1 MCYCPLGAEEPKLCR
16 CPELQWTGP
25 RSGCGRCP
33 TTASATRWW
42 TPHQRALGELH
53 FRLTEYVR
61 ATGIGEVFFSPSDL
75 EFDPRTLVQP
85 DLFVVPFN
93 EGRRIRNWSEIQRLL
108 LAVEILSPS
117 TARYDRLTK
126 RRVYQ
131 RESVEYW
138 IIDIDARVVER
149 WRPGDERPEI
159 LAERL
164 EWQPDK
170 ARAAWVLELEGYF
183 DAVWGTS

>member
-1 MCYCPLGAEEPKLCR
+1 MSMPRTAMDWTAERVRALPDDGKRYEVVDG
-16 CPELQWTGP
+16 ELLVTPSP
-25 RSGCGRCP
+25 R
-33 TTASATRWW
+33 

-61 ATGIGEVFFSPSDL
+61 ATGIGEVFFSPSDV

-93 EGRRIRNWSEIQRLL
+93 EGRRIRNWSEIRRLL

-164 EWQPDK
+164 EWQPDE

-183 DAVWGTS
+183 DAVSGT

>member
-1 MCYCPLGAEEPKLCR
+1 MSMPRTQTDWTAERVRALPDDGKRYEVMDG
-16 CPELQWTGP
+16 ELLVTPSP
-25 RSGCGRCP
+25 RLL
-33 TTASATRWW
+33 
-42 TPHQRALGELH
+42 HQRALGELLL
-53 FRLTEYVR
+53 RLAQYVR
-61 ATGIGEVFFSPSDL
+61 AAGIGEVFFSPSDV
-75 EFDPRTLVQP
+75 EFDSRTMVQP
-85 DLFVVPFN
+85 DLFVVSLN
-93 EGRRIRNWSEIQRLL
+93 EGRPLRDWSEIQRLL

-131 RESVEYW
+131 RQGVEYW

-164 EWQPDK
+164 EWQLQDRQVP
-170 ARAAWVLELEGYF
+170 WVLELEDYF
-183 DAVWGTS
+183 DAVWG